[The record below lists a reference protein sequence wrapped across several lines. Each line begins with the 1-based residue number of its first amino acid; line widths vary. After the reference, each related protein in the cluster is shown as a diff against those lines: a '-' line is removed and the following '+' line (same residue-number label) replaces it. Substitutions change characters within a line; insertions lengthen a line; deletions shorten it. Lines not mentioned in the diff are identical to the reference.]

1 LYKSRFRIYT
11 IVGLGFLE
19 HERGCGGVMD
29 ILVSILS
36 VGISFLG
43 LILSIFIQMGGG
55 SIIVSAISLII
66 EKFYSGKI
74 FIIDRSKD
82 KYFVKMN

>member
-1 LYKSRFRIYT
+1 LYKSRFRIYAR
-11 IVGLGFLE
+11 VGLGFLE
-19 HERGCGGVMD
+19 YERGCGGVMD

-74 FIIDRSKD
+74 LIIDSSKD
-82 KYFVKMN
+82 KDFVKMN